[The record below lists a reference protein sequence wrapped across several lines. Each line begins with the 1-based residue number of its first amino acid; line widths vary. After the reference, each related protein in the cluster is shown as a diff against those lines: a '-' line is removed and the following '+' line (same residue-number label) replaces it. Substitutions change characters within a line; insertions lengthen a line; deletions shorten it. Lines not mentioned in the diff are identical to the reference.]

1 MPSRKVRLT
10 RIANIL
16 MPILLTM
23 IGSIAVLEIGLRQL
37 YQLIPLEVCARDF
50 IIGNY
55 VCQPYFQYDNPIEI
69 AYRYEPGLKIEGYWD
84 PANPYLSDVGA
95 ETRPSER
102 SDPFWYVL
110 ETDEMGF
117 PNSQFEWQDAYDI
130 VVTGDSFTV
139 RSAPQTWIE
148 LLAQQTGKDILTLG
162 APSWTTLNEVAAV
175 EKFGLDK
182 NPDWVVLMYFEGN
195 DLINVQQYLEKQA
208 SGLSWKAYDM
218 QDVAWYER
226 LVTFHFVGY
235 LWDKIGG
242 EDESADPVRYR
253 YPVAVDTSKEKID
266 TVLKDIHLLPLSVDY
281 ATLEQSNE
289 WAAVQD
295 ALLRLKQQVEAQG
308 SNFLF
313 VYIPSKE
320 HVYWSRIWD
329 EIDVN
334 NVLERTVTVT
344 LDENGSLAWE
354 PQYLSYDRFNAI
366 YRDQMRLVEDFATQ
380 NDFHF
385 LNLTPIFFS
394 QLLEQGEL
402 FHYADPHWNQAGN
415 QLVADEIER
424 YLNEND

>member
-1 MPSRKVRLT
+1 MPNQKARLT
-10 RIANIL
+10 RIANIAVPL
-16 MPILLTM
+16 LLTL
-23 IGSIAVLEIGLRQL
+23 IGSVAVLEIGLRQL

-55 VCQPYFQYDNPIEI
+55 ICQPYFQYDKPIEI

-117 PNSQFEWQDAYDI
+117 PNSQYEWQDQYDI

-148 LLAQQTGKDILTLG
+148 LLSEQTGKDILTLG

-182 NPDWVVLMYFEGN
+182 NPEWVILMYFEGN

-208 SGLSWKAYDM
+208 SGLSWKEYDM
-218 QDVAWYER
+218 QDVAWHER
-226 LVTFHFVGY
+226 MVTWHFVGY
-235 LWDKIGG
+235 MWDKFGK
-242 EDESADPVRYR
+242 EEEPSEPVRYR
-253 YPVAVDTSKEKID
+253 YPVAVDTSIEKVD

-289 WAAVQD
+289 WAAVSE
-295 ALLRLKQQVEAQG
+295 ALLRLQQAVEAQG
-308 SNFLF
+308 SQFLF

-329 EIDVN
+329 ETDVN
-334 NVLERTVTVT
+334 NVLERTVTVG
-344 LDENGSLAWE
+344 LNENGSLAWE
-354 PQYLSYDRFNAI
+354 PQYLSYDQFSAI

-424 YLNEND
+424 FLEEQ